1 MGSSDSIRS
10 LELLSGRGKSI
21 IILGLVGLILLGIA
35 YKFRHRIEHF
45 RPDFRFRTLKAI
57 TISPSTLELPLGA
70 RKRLTAIAHYRDG
83 SVEQAPENVQW
94 VSSSPDVLQVS
105 PEGIV
110 TADKLGVSTVRS
122 TLKKASDAMNVSVVP
137 VAPIALAILP
147 TIQSIPVGGSI
158 QYRVMSTKSDGS
170 VTDVTNSVS
179 WTLSDSFTVELGP
192 SGLAHGRVPG
202 RATVHAELKTPL
214 GKIETQG
221 VLNVTSAPSGF
232 DGVFM
237 YRYDETGTGQNR
249 FETIL
254 NPRNVRS
261 TTFGKLF
268 AAPTDGYVYAQP
280 LYVPGV
286 VIPNQGIHNV
296 LYAATENNTI
306 FAFDADNGIELFRK
320 NLGPS
325 VPASVLPCNEMGPKI
340 GITGTPV
347 IDSKT
352 RTLYIAARTYDGGVN
367 SFRLHAL
374 DTATGNEKSGSPV
387 LITATVPGHGGGS
400 QGGNLTF
407 DAATQLQRPGLLL
420 LGGQLV
426 VAFGSLCDRGDFHGW
441 LFLYDSSSLART
453 AVIVTTPDGHHGGI
467 WQAGAAPAVDA
478 AGNIYAI
485 SGDGE
490 FDANQLGSDY
500 GDTIMKLKLN
510 ESGKLMPDDYFTP
523 YDQRE
528 MDVENSDLGSSGPM
542 LLPDQPGQHSHLL
555 FGVSKG
561 GAIYLLDR
569 DHMGKYLTSSNS
581 QIVQCLSNLFS
592 TRIHAS
598 AGYWSNGAGQ
608 WIFLSSVEGQ
618 LQAFSLANGLL
629 SLTPASQTLM
639 TFSYPGVTPVVSSNG
654 DSDGIVWAL
663 ENSSGVLRAFSATDL
678 TKELYNSNQANNGRD
693 RAERG
698 VQFYVPVVANGKVYF
713 GSRGHVYA
721 YGLLH

>member
-1 MGSSDSIRS
+1 MGSSDSTNS
-10 LELLSGRGKSI
+10 FGLLSGRGKAI
-21 IILGLVGLILLGIA
+21 IILGLVSLILLGIA
-35 YKFRHRIEHF
+35 CKFRHRIEHF

-57 TISPSTLELPLGA
+57 TIRPSTLELPLGA
-70 RKRLTAIAHYRDG
+70 RRRLTVIAHYGDG
-83 SVEQAPENVQW
+83 SVEEAPTNVQW
-94 VSSSPDVLQVS
+94 ASSSPDVLEVS

-110 TADKLGVSTVRS
+110 TGAKVGLSTVQS

-137 VAPIALAILP
+137 AAPIALAIFP
-147 TIQSIPVGGSI
+147 TVQSISVGGSV
-158 QYRVMSTKSDGS
+158 QYKVMSTKSDGS
-170 VTDVTNSVS
+170 VTDVTNSVR
-179 WTLSDSFTVELGP
+179 WTLSNSSTVELGS
-192 SGLAHGRVPG
+192 SGLVRGQVPG
-202 RATVHAELKTPL
+202 RTVVQAELTTPL
-214 GKIETQG
+214 GKIETESI
-221 VLNVTSAPSGF
+221 LTVTSASSGF

-237 YRYDETGTGQNR
+237 YRYDETGAGQNR

-254 NPRNVRS
+254 NPSNVRS
-261 TTFGKLF
+261 ATFGKLF

-280 LYVPGV
+280 LYVPSVAIPDQGV
-286 VIPNQGIHNV
+286 HNV
-296 LYAATENNTI
+296 LYAASENDTI
-306 FAFDADNGIELFRK
+306 FAFDADSGMELFRK

-325 VPASVLPCNEMGPKI
+325 VPARELTCKEMGPSI

-347 IDSKT
+347 IDPKT
-352 RTLYIAARTYDGGVN
+352 RTLYVAARTYENGVN

-387 LITATVPGHGGGS
+387 LITATLPGRGGGS
-400 QGGNLTF
+400 EDGKLTF
-407 DAATQLQRPGLLL
+407 DAANQLQRPGLLL
-420 LGGQLV
+420 LDGRVV
-426 VAFGSLCDRGDFHGW
+426 VAFGSLCDRGTFHGW
-441 LFLYDSSSLART
+441 LFLYDSSSLAQT
-453 AVIVTTPDGHHGGI
+453 AVFVTTPDGHHGGI
-467 WQAGAAPAVDA
+467 WQAGGSPAVDA

-490 FDANQLGSDY
+490 FDANQLGPDY

-510 ESGKLMPDDYFTP
+510 ESGKVMPDDYFTP

-542 LLPDQPGQHSHLL
+542 ILPDQLGQHSHLL
-555 FGVSKG
+555 FGASKG

-569 DHMGKYLTSSNS
+569 DDMGEYLTSSNS

-592 TRIHAS
+592 TKIHTS
-598 AGYWSNGAGQ
+598 SGYWSNEAGQ
-608 WIFLSSVEGQ
+608 WIFISSVEGK
-618 LQAFSLANGLL
+618 LESFSLSHGLL
-629 SLTPASQTLM
+629 SSIPDSETSM
-639 TFSYPGVTPVVSSNG
+639 TFSYPGVTPVISSNG

-663 ENSSGVLRAFSATDL
+663 ENFSGVLRAFSATDL
-678 TKELYNSNQANNGRD
+678 TKELYNSNEAKNGRD